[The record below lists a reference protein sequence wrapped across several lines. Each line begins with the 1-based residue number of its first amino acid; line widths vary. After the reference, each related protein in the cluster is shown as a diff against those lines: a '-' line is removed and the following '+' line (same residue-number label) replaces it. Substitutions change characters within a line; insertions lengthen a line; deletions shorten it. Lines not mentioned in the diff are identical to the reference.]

1 MGSGSM
7 GGGASQNGF
16 IGMAMGQASKLFDQ
30 QSQNG
35 NLVRDILPF
44 PSGCLQEVWGVW
56 ADVLVAH

>member
-35 NLVRDILPF
+35 NLVRAAPASSLVF
-44 PSGCLQEVWGVW
+44 WGVW
-56 ADVLVAH
+56 ADVSVVH